1 MQNGQPLPDEQSDG
15 FKSCSRWKLQRLP
28 GMPAASLIQTQ
39 ASVAGRSSLTCTY
52 SRTSTSAT
60 ILQNRVQAVPP
71 GSQANCMRTDILVEK
86 LYRRTVNT
94 HNKEINNSLMKP
106 FFLLVFLLCS
116 AGAFSQKVALKNN
129 LTYDTLKTT
138 NLSLEFSMR
147 RKWTL
152 GTQVGMNFF
161 FYTQD
166 ATSSRYKTKKASHWL
181 VQPELRYWTCDVF
194 NGWFF
199 GLHAHGGQMNI
210 GGIDVPFVLQKGD
223 GKMKEH
229 RYERYFW
236 GGGLSAGY
244 QWVVSNRFNIEAS
257 LGIGYVHTR
266 YDKYKCT
273 TCGKKEGKGD
283 ADYIG
288 PTRAAIS
295 IIYMLK

>member
-1 MQNGQPLPDEQSDG
+1 M
-15 FKSCSRWKLQRLP
+15 K
-28 GMPAASLIQTQ
+28 
-39 ASVAGRSSLTCTY
+39 
-52 SRTSTSAT
+52 RT
-60 ILQNRVQAVPP
+60 IFL
-71 GSQANCMRTDILVEK
+71 
-86 LYRRTVNT
+86 
-94 HNKEINNSLMKP
+94 
-106 FFLLVFLLCS
+106 FFLFFCTHS
-116 AGAFSQKVALKNN
+116 FAQKVAIKNN
-129 LTYDTLKTT
+129 LAYDALKTP
-138 NLSLEFSMR
+138 NLSLEFSMG

-152 GTQVGMNFF
+152 DTQVGMNFF

-229 RYERYFW
+229 RYEGYFW

-288 PTRAAIS
+288 PGGQDALHKRVVIRGRGVAAVIADDRAADAPAGQIGAAGFPEMGYPFGVEILVHDAANIIS
-295 IIYMLK
+295 AKYVACVHFFPPDVPVARCKAYKVCTAC

>member
-1 MQNGQPLPDEQSDG
+1 MP
-15 FKSCSRWKLQRLP
+15 WRLR
-28 GMPAASLIQTQ
+28 IF
-39 ASVAGRSSLTCTY
+39 
-52 SRTSTSAT
+52 
-60 ILQNRVQAVPP
+60 
-71 GSQANCMRTDILVEK
+71 
-86 LYRRTVNT
+86 
-94 HNKEINNSLMKP
+94 P
-106 FFLLVFLLCS
+106 F
-116 AGAFSQKVALKNN
+116 
-129 LTYDTLKTT
+129 
-138 NLSLEFSMR
+138 EFSMG

-152 GTQVGMNFF
+152 DTQVGMNFF

-229 RYERYFW
+229 RYEGYFW

-273 TCGKKEGKGD
+273 TCGKKGGEGGML
-283 ADYIG
+283 I
-288 PTRAAIS
+288 IS
-295 IIYMLK
+295 VPPERRFPLFICWNSLLTYPDFFIFLCKKVYHETVTIL